1 MRQAERDRQR
11 RRLLEG
17 EAEAKNAAGGHVG
30 DDREI
35 CPADERSAAVDDL
48 DEVDVGGRVIDLADI
63 ERRRRMDVSRPR
75 FEPLEMLRIGGP
87 FPRDLLGAEQ
97 PGIRPATVR

>member
-1 MRQAERDRQR
+1 MQR
-11 RRLLEG
+11 VATSVTIVRYARPMNVPPPSTTSTKLMS
-17 EAEAKNAAGGHVG
+17 V
-30 DDREI
+30 
-35 CPADERSAAVDDL
+35 
-48 DEVDVGGRVIDLADI
+48 GRVIDLADI